1 MSDNEFLSDNDLLQE
16 SYSRMADVLLSIE
29 DEGWSVIGLQ
39 NVGADAFT
47 LENLHA
53 LSEKLVEKTDANPL
67 LKRGLGLR
75 TSYIFGRGVEFTD
88 YNSKRVEDLVNDP
101 NNQNVLFSYDAYVIN
116 ERSNFTSGQFFIL
129 GDNRSKKLQRIPFT
143 EITGWVT
150 DSDDAESLR
159 FVRRSWSSVG
169 LDGKATPKHVW
180 YPVDTYT
187 GNVNV
192 MSIQG
197 QPVDTSK
204 TMIPF
209 MVNKRV
215 GTVWGVPD
223 AFAAYPWAHAY
234 NEYLK
239 DGSRILKALSMF
251 AWQLKSKSKSGAQAA
266 AASIAMPQ
274 AAGSMAITG
283 ADMELASLPRTS
295 NSVDLG
301 NGRPLASMV
310 ASALEVSVVTL
321 MSDPGSGGSYGVAET
336 LDVPTLKAMQ
346 ARQQMWE
353 SYFKRV
359 FRFFGDKTAQVKW
372 PKMESES
379 SFRKLQSLA
388 LAKESMALWPDEFR
402 QAVLDELDVVA
413 LRSESPDDAAQDT
426 SNNTPNDVQN
436 DNSSNNVPS
445 QGNSGAVGS
454 MQTNAN
460 DLRNM
465 DSKPTA

>member
-1 MSDNEFLSDNDLLQE
+1 MIDNEFLSDNELLQE
-16 SYSRMADVLLSIE
+16 SYARMADVLLSIE
-29 DEGWSVIGLQ
+29 DEGWSVIGL
-39 NVGADAFT
+39 NNGSVDAFT
-47 LENLHA
+47 LENLHS
-53 LSEKLVEKTDANPL
+53 LSDKLVEKTDANPL

-75 TSYIFGRGVEFTD
+75 TSYIFGRGVEFS
-88 YNSKRVEDLVNDP
+88 NFSSRRVEDLVSDT
-101 NNQNVLFSYDAYVIN
+101 NNQSVLFSYDAYVIN

-129 GDNRSKKLQRIPFT
+129 GDVASKKLQRIPFS

-150 DSDDAESLR
+150 DSDDSESLR

-169 LDGKATPKHVW
+169 LDGKATAKHAW

-192 MSIQG
+192 GAIQG
-197 QPVDTSK
+197 QVVDTSK
-204 TMIPF
+204 VMIPF
-209 MVNKRV
+209 VVNKRV

-251 AWQLKSKSKSGAQAA
+251 AWQLKSKSKTGSTAA
-266 AASIAMPQ
+266 AASIALPQ

-301 NGRPLASMV
+301 NGRPLAAMV

-321 MSDPGSGGSYGVAET
+321 MSDPGTSGAYGVAET

-346 ARQQMWE
+346 ARQQLWE

-359 FRFFGDKTAQVKW
+359 FRFFGDKNAQVKW

-388 LAKESMALWPDEFR
+388 LAKESQALWPDEFR

-413 LRSESPDDAAQDT
+413 LHNEVYDPNMDIQHA
-426 SNNTPNDVQN
+426 NDVAN
-436 DNSSNNVPS
+436 NSSVVPS

-454 MQTNAN
+454 MQNNAN
-460 DLRNM
+460 DLRNQ
-465 DSKPTA
+465 DNQPIA